1 MGAMIDEG
9 ADSLG
14 RELGLRK
21 ADPASA
27 EISRAP
33 SPRKELAPRKS
44 IDVARA
50 EEHDEIEGVK
60 PHVPDSE
67 RESPER
73 GYDGTKEEVEGRQ
86 DTKTGQYMEAGM
98 AKAASVIAKM
108 KRKDDDKNI
117 EARETPGESR

>member
-9 ADSLG
+9 AESLG

-21 ADPASA
+21 TEPASA

-33 SPRKELAPRKS
+33 SPHEEPPLRNS
-44 IDVARA
+44 IDVARV
-50 EEHDEIEGVK
+50 EEEEAIEGVK
-60 PHVPDSE
+60 PHVPESE

-73 GYDGTKEEVEGRQ
+73 GYGGSKEEVEGRQ
-86 DTKTGQYMEAGM
+86 DTRAGQYMEVGI

-108 KRKDDDKNI
+108 KRKDDDKDG
-117 EARETPGESR
+117 EAAGESR